1 MTQPFAK
8 HSSIVRIIWGDQNMV
23 MFIFA
28 GAAAEFALNKAVDW
42 LYFTGKLPT
51 DPLGR
56 MYSTV
61 AYANKIIFAS
71 EEDACKAIDTIAAI
85 HKGVEQARG
94 MPIPEEAYRDV
105 LYMLIDYTIRT
116 YTLLAKPMTAQ
127 QKEDVYDVFYR
138 MGTRM
143 GLQDLPATYDAWLP
157 DRTNHMRNNLVMNKH
172 TPDLFAQYRKHLG
185 WMRYKIMWQ
194 VQAHL
199 APFTVARL
207 LKLRP
212 HPAFTLALSIMAR
225 YRNTKWMQQLKQ
237 KILPDMHSGTR
248 VQAHSPHMA
257 T

>member
-1 MTQPFAK
+1 MTQPFAR
-8 HSSIVRIIWGDQNMV
+8 HDSIVRTIWGDQDMI

-42 LYFTGKLPT
+42 LYFTGKLPA

-56 MYSTV
+56 MFSTV

-71 EEDACKAIDTIAAI
+71 QEDAHKAINTIAAI
-85 HKGVEQARG
+85 HKGVEHARG

-116 YTLLAKPMTAQ
+116 YALLVKPMTSE
-127 QKEDVYDVFYR
+127 QKDDVYDVFYR

-143 GLQDLPATYDAWLP
+143 RLVNLPATYDAWLP
-157 DRTNHMRNNLVMNKH
+157 DRTTHMRNNLVMNKH

-185 WMRYKIMWQ
+185 WLRYTIMWQ

-212 HPAFTLALSIMAR
+212 QPIFTLALDIVAR
-225 YRNTKWMQQLKQ
+225 FRNTKWMLPIKE
-237 KILPDMHSGTR
+237 KLLPDISSHAAASARHT
-248 VQAHSPHMA
+248 QMA